1 MDEKVAELGN
11 CKALFGTFLK
21 SNREKIFC
29 TQKLYSIVQHV
40 FLGVITFLIDRL
52 SNSISYLL
60 LQGVIQ
66 KLRGQEEGEGVSIE
80 NPHMIT

>member
-29 TQKLYSIVQHV
+29 TQKLYSIEQHI
-40 FLGVITFLIDRL
+40 FLGVVTFLTGKKYFVLKNCI
-52 SNSISYLL
+52 LL
-60 LQGVIQ
+60 YNMFSW
-66 KLRGQEEGEGVSIE
+66 E
-80 NPHMIT
+80 

>member
-1 MDEKVAELGN
+1 MAELGN

-29 TQKLYSIVQHV
+29 TQKLYSIEQHV

-52 SNSISYLL
+52 SNSISSLL
-60 LQGVIQ
+60 LHKGSF
-66 KLRGQEEGEGVSIE
+66 KNYGDKKRGRGSVE
-80 NPHMIT
+80 NPHMVT